1 MPIGQYMKAG
11 FYLFH
16 EQDPLSRALARAEIK
31 PHHFIVVPYSDG
43 RYAAVRKTDLEAI
56 LDALAKQGGRGAY
69 QDMWLG
75 VVLESMAFQPV
86 DVGSEAAAAR
96 RAVADQPGKYGVV
109 VQDGQVV
116 GILFAE
122 THRSGG
128 GDPQVVARVIDSL
141 TPDAVKGIDEVFEEG
156 RNVGADI
163 SDLGTSQ
170 GFTSAEPGSDEA
182 EPAAGPRSINVEM
195 RDQSGQQPF
204 DPRQQPLQMNTGYR
218 LLFSIGRQLAQA
230 IASEELREANLFAE
244 GEEEITLTV
253 RLVSDDFECE
263 PGELP
268 MVLPRHGASPQP
280 ANFLILPLH
289 EGPGTIS
296 AIFLK
301 EYNYVQSMRL
311 SFYTGSFFKVE
322 KSGRT
327 LETAF
332 TLPRRDVNLTIFN
345 TGTAFNFTLTGP
357 VGASASL
364 PLNPTQLDALIGKA
378 RQALLEV
385 VNTVAGGKR
394 VYQQGIDIS
403 PKTSQASALILA
415 QAGFR
420 LYQKIFFGAKADLE
434 ARLLGQRLRMMAEG
448 GRMNIQVFST
458 EFLLPWGL
466 LYLSEEMPQSA
477 AEVDLERF
485 LGMRHVIEHIP
496 WQTGFNVLDSEI
508 DITEGLQVSLNVNTD
523 IDQEMDKP
531 FVVEQ
536 LEEWEEI
543 RQRGEAL
550 VSVRRS
556 SQEVLQALKSGS
568 AGDQVM
574 YFYCHAASH
583 SLADGEDP
591 GESALMLSGR
601 KPVYLDDLQT
611 SAGTDHLLPGSPLVF
626 LNACQSAE
634 LSPLFYEGFVPYF
647 MDKGARGVIG
657 TECDI
662 PAVFARHFA
671 SAFFQRFL
679 QGEALGEIVLALRR
693 EYAEQHHNLLG
704 LLYAVYVDADT
715 RLKRA

>member
-1 MPIGQYMKAG
+1 MVTR
-11 FYLFH
+11 
-16 EQDPLSRALARAEIK
+16 E
-31 PHHFIVVPYSDG
+31 
-43 RYAAVRKTDLEAI
+43 
-56 LDALAKQGGRGAY
+56 
-69 QDMWLG
+69 
-75 VVLESMAFQPV
+75 
-86 DVGSEAAAAR
+86 
-96 RAVADQPGKYGVV
+96 
-109 VQDGQVV
+109 GQVV

-122 THRSGG
+122 SRRSGG
-128 GDPQVVARVIDSL
+128 GDPQVVARVVSSL
-141 TPDAVKGIDEVFEEG
+141 TPDEAKGVIGEPERDTTSISRAENMDDQSEAGFVAGAAFNDPGTSKGFTRAE
-156 RNVGADI
+156 RGAD
-163 SDLGTSQ
+163 
-170 GFTSAEPGSDEA
+170 EA
-182 EPAAGPRSINVEM
+182 DRASEPRSINVEM
-195 RDQSGQQPF
+195 RDHSGQQPF

-218 LLFSIGRQLAQA
+218 LLFSIGRQLAEA
-230 IASEELREANLFAE
+230 IASEELREEELFAE

-263 PGELP
+263 PEELP
-268 MVLPRHGASPQP
+268 LVLPRQGASPQP

-289 EGPGTIS
+289 EGAGMIS

-301 EYNYVQSMRL
+301 DNNFVQSMRL
-311 SFYTGSFFKVE
+311 SFYTGAFFKVE
-322 KSGRT
+322 QSGRK
-327 LETAF
+327 LEAAF
-332 TLPRRDVNLTIFN
+332 ALPRRDVNLTILN
-345 TGTAFNFTLTGP
+345 TGAAFHFTLTGP
-357 VGASASL
+357 VGAAASL
-364 PLNPTQLDALIGKA
+364 PLNPTQLDALVGKA
-378 RQALLEV
+378 REALLEV
-385 VNTVAGGKR
+385 VNTMAGGKR

-403 PKTSQASALILA
+403 ARTSRESALILA

-448 GRMNIQVFST
+448 TRMNIQVFST

-466 LYLSEEMPQSA
+466 LYLAEEMPQTV

-485 LGMRHVIEHIP
+485 LGMRHIIEHIP
-496 WQTGFNVLDSEI
+496 WQTSFSVLDSEM

-536 LEEWEEI
+536 LAEWEEI

-556 SQEVLQALKSGS
+556 GEEVLQALKSGS
-568 AGDQVM
+568 ARDQVM

-583 SLADGEDP
+583 SLLNGEDP

-611 SAGTDHLLPGSPLVF
+611 SAGADHLLPGSPLVF

-657 TECDI
+657 TECDV

-679 QGEALGEIVLALRR
+679 QGELLGEIVLGLRR
-693 EYAEQHHNLLG
+693 EYATQHRNLLG